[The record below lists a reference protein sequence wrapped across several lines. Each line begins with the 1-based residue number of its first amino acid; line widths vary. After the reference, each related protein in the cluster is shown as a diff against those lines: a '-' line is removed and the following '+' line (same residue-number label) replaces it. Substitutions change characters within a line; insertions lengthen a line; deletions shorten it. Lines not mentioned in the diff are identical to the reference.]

1 MYLPKSLLVCFT
13 LLSSYFAVADTL
25 LIDVIETEPANSTSG
40 LLRPYHGQT
49 MLVVE
54 KKYGVPDNKSMAIGN
69 PPITRWTYPEF
80 SVYFEKNH
88 VIHTVVNKPKKASN

>member
-1 MYLPKSLLVCFT
+1 MYLPKLLLLCFA

-25 LIDVIETEPANSTSG
+25 LIDVLETEPANSTSG
-40 LLRPYHGQT
+40 LLRPHHGQT

-54 KKYGVPDNKSMAIGN
+54 SKHGAPDNKSTAIGN
-69 PPITRWTYPEF
+69 PPITRWTYPKF
-80 SVYFEKNH
+80 SVYFEKNY